1 MAFAEGSRGRQ
12 LSADPLGGGMRV
24 AAVASFV
31 ASGCV
36 ATRYSPHLDRELTEA
51 GNRFLESTSVVVDQE
66 RQPGN
71 VLDDSIAH
79 TAEVPRSRITVLRN
93 QSDVWPGRG
102 FQCFEPMLYV
112 LTIGIIPADCTNDY
126 AFEAV
131 LEHHDSTTPLRREYR
146 VTQIQGWVSGLLVL
160 LPGWEFGSGP
170 SPSVRAFNSV
180 INEVAA
186 PAEAP

>member
-1 MAFAEGSRGRQ
+1 
-12 LSADPLGGGMRV
+12 MRL
-24 AAVASFV
+24 AASAVASFI

-51 GNRFLESTSVVVDQE
+51 GNRFLKSTSVVVAQDP
-66 RQPGN
+66 QPGN
-71 VLDDSIAH
+71 VLDNSIAR
-79 TAEVPRSRITVLRN
+79 TAEDPRSKITVLRN

-131 LEHHDSTTPLRREYR
+131 LERHDSTTPFHREYT
-146 VTQIQGWVSGLLVL
+146 VTQIQGWVFRSPVL
-160 LPGWEFGSGP
+160 FPGWEFGSGP
-170 SPSVRAFNSV
+170 APSVRAFNSV
-180 INEVAA
+180 INEVASR
-186 PAEAP
+186 AEAP